1 VTEAAGTLADEA
13 AKLFSAAEAWW
24 REHAPAAPEE
34 AAAECRYC
42 PFCQALSVVRG
53 AQPELVEQVTEA
65 ANGLF
70 TALRNAAEATAHR
83 KRDDV
88 PVERIDIA

>member
-1 VTEAAGTLADEA
+1 MTEAVGTLADEA
-13 AKLFSAAEAWW
+13 AKLFSAAESWW
-24 REHAPAAPEE
+24 KEHAPAAPHE

-65 ANGLF
+65 ATSLF
-70 TALRNAAEATAHR
+70 AALKGAVESQPQRHR
-83 KRDDV
+83 DEV